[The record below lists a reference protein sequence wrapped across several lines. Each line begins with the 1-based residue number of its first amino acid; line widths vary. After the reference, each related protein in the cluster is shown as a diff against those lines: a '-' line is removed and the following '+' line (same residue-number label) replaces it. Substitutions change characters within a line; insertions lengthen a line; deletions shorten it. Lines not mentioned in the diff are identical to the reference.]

1 VQPPLNTLEVVQL
14 TDCDDVQLEQRGKLL
29 FEDGVRTGT
38 SYNSGYQTV
47 MEPVSLFWIPRPMF
61 PDIDCQDHGW
71 ACCRE
76 DENDE
81 FGYDVTSKS
90 ESIIFTVL
98 REKQENVEMRRVPS
112 SGVRGMRNLT
122 SICGKPGF
130 WRGTDVLMR
139 C

>member
-1 VQPPLNTLEVVQL
+1 M
-14 TDCDDVQLEQRGKLL
+14 
-29 FEDGVRTGT
+29 
-38 SYNSGYQTV
+38 

-61 PDIDCQDHGW
+61 PDIDCQD
-71 ACCRE
+71 
-76 DENDE
+76 ENDE

-90 ESIIFTVL
+90 ESIIFTVS
-98 REKQENVEMRRVPS
+98 REKQEHVEMRRVPS

-139 C
+139 CGITIPIILL